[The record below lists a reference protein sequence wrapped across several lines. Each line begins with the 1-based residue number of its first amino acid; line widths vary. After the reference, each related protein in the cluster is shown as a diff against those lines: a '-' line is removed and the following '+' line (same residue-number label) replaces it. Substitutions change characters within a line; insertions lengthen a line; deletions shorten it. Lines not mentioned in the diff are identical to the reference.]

1 MEERIKGNG
10 KIEEIQDSK
19 EDPDQLRDDNQINSD
34 KEEALRK
41 MSVVTEEGKINDK
54 EKEEKNDDTNGK

>member
-1 MEERIKGNG
+1 
-10 KIEEIQDSK
+10 
-19 EDPDQLRDDNQINSD
+19 
-34 KEEALRK
+34 